1 MDNRVTVGLPML
13 LLLSSLWLALVIWLI
28 ARAVRQRSV
37 LAAVPVT
44 PRDPGCTAPKV
55 AVIVPARD
63 EAANIGPCIQS
74 LSEQQYPPDRLGL
87 IVVDDDSS
95 DETAAIVRALARQDP
110 RIVLC
115 HTPPLPPGWKGKVHA
130 CCA

>member
-1 MDNRVTVGLPML
+1 ML

-37 LAAVPVT
+37 LPAVPVST
-44 PRDPGCTAPKV
+44 RDPGGTLPPV

-63 EAANIGPCIQS
+63 EAANIGPCVES
-74 LSEQQYPPDRLGL
+74 LSAQQYPPDRLAI

-95 DETAAIVRALARQDP
+95 DETAAIAADLAGLDP
-110 RIVLC
+110 RIVLL
-115 HTPPLPPGWKGKVHA
+115 HAPPLPPGWKGKVHA
-130 CCA
+130 C